1 MPAAV
6 TLSKSLES
14 CVRPLV
20 AETGIED
27 APHAVWASSFLVGLD
42 HRCFLLTTRH
52 GLRPEGSLRPLC
64 VASPQGRLF
73 ELMDVFYMPLEE
85 YEEDHF
91 DIAVLELNIKNLSSN
106 LGRTPVFPLDRGERD
121 WMGLREVSSFK
132 VLGFPVDHTYMDYEC
147 GEVVEGL
154 VTLDAEYIGPTES
167 KWIHQLKVPFCPPLS
182 SFSGFSGGPVLLI
195 SRKFGE
201 PAAPVFAG
209 LALQGSVESG
219 IVRFVER
226 ARVEDLVRARI
237 ARG

>member
-1 MPAAV
+1 M

-20 AETGIED
+20 FETGLED
-27 APHAVWASSFLVGLD
+27 FPHSVCASSFLVGMD
-42 HRCFLLTTRH
+42 QRCFLLTTRH
-52 GLRPEGSLRPLC
+52 GLRPDGSIRPLC

-73 ELMDVFYMPLEE
+73 ELIDVFYMPLEE

-91 DIAVLELNIKNLSSN
+91 DIAVVELNVKEISGG
-106 LGRTPVFPLDRGERD
+106 LGRTPIFPLDRGERD
-121 WMGLREVSSFK
+121 WMSFREVSPFK
-132 VLGFPVDHTYMDYEC
+132 VLGFPFDHTYVDYER

-154 VTLDAEYIGPTES
+154 VTLDAEYIGPTGS
-167 KWIHQLKVPFCPPLS
+167 NWIHQLRVPFCPPLS
-182 SFSGFSGGPVLLI
+182 TFSGFSGGPIFLI
-195 SRKFGE
+195 SRRFGQ

-209 LALQGSVESG
+209 LALQGSVQSG
-219 IVRFVER
+219 LVRFVER